1 MKEISQELLLK
12 AEKLTVI
19 ANLLKIID
27 VDDKRYLTSDMLNK
41 LKFEIQ
47 ETHVTFLAH
56 FYEDEDRYVVLDPD
70 GFDHCGEHYS
80 LEEATRIVNE
90 LNK

>member
-1 MKEISQELLLK
+1 M
-12 AEKLTVI
+12 
-19 ANLLKIID
+19 
-27 VDDKRYLTSDMLNK
+27 
-41 LKFEIQ
+41 FEIQ
-47 ETHVTFLAH
+47 ETHVTFEANL
-56 FYEDEDRYVVLDPD
+56 FEDEDRYVVLDAD

>member
-41 LKFEIQ
+41 LKDEI
-47 ETHVTFLAH
+47 THILITDF
-56 FYEDEDRYVVLDPD
+56 
-70 GFDHCGEHYS
+70 
-80 LEEATRIVNE
+80 
-90 LNK
+90 